1 MIWMKFKLA
10 GSEEGVVCVQ
20 VREVR
25 WGDCDAAG
33 IVYYARFF
41 DWFTDGRIA
50 LLKQIG
56 LPYQQFFHEQGVT
69 VVAVEASCRYKK
81 TLKPEEKYILRT
93 TLSYLGRTRM
103 IFDYLITKPG
113 ENPGKAA
120 GGRTTHA
127 YVDVTGRPFDLKKK
141 RPALWEKLLQHAGLP
156 ENK

>member
-1 MIWMKFKLA
+1 MAK
-10 GSEEGVVCVQ
+10 SEECIVCELA
-20 VREVR
+20 REVR

-69 VVAVEASCRYKK
+69 VVAVEASCRYRK
-81 TLKPEEKYILRT
+81 TLKPEEKYNLRT
-93 TLSYLGRTRM
+93 TLFRLGRTRM

-113 ENPGKAA
+113 EDPGKATS
-120 GGRTTHA
+120 GRTTHA
-127 YVDVTGRPFDLKKK
+127 YVGATGKPFDLKKK
-141 RPALWEKLLQHAGLP
+141 RPALWEKLLQHTGLP